1 MEKEFLTL
9 VNNRQSCRDFNDLPI
24 DRETLEKIVE
34 IGRLA
39 PSACNSQPWKIHVVH
54 DEQKASEF
62 SSFLRDFGMNG
73 FTKNV
78 TTFIAVSELNAKLAI
93 GSKLKYDNN
102 HFVKY
107 DVGQIIAYITLTA
120 EELGLSTCI
129 LGWLNNKKIADFLQ
143 FDENE
148 ECNVVIA
155 VGYSDIPVREKS
167 RKAIEDIS
175 KWH

>member
-1 MEKEFLTL
+1 MSFEELTKK
-9 VNNRQSCRDFNDLPI
+9 RQSCRKFGDQ
-24 DRETLEKIVE
+24 RVEKEKLEKI
-34 IGRLA
+34 ISMARLT

-54 DEQKASEF
+54 DEEKAKEF
-62 SSFLRDFGMNG
+62 SSFLRDFGMNP

-78 TTFIAVSELNAKLAI
+78 TTFIAVSELRAKLSV

-107 DVGQIIAYITLTA
+107 DIGQIVAYITLAA
-120 EELGLSTCI
+120 EEIGLSTCI
-129 LGWLNNKKIADFLQ
+129 LGWLNNKKIAEFLQ
-143 FDENE
+143 FEEGE

-155 VGYSDIPVREKS
+155 VGYSDIAVRDKV
-167 RKAIEDIS
+167 RKPIEEIS

>member
-1 MEKEFLTL
+1 MNFNELIL
-9 VNNRQSCRDFNDLPI
+9 NRQSCRKFS
-24 DRETLEKIVE
+24 DRRVEREKLEKI
-34 IGRLA
+34 ISMARLT
-39 PSACNSQPWKIHVVH
+39 PSACNSQPWRIHIVH

-107 DVGQIIAYITLTA
+107 DVGQIIAYITLAA

-129 LGWLNNKKIADFLQ
+129 LGWLNNKKIADYLQ
-143 FDENE
+143 FDERAYTME
-148 ECNVVIA
+148 TFIHCARTQDVI
-155 VGYSDIPVREKS
+155 S
-167 RKAIEDIS
+167 
-175 KWH
+175 

>member
-1 MEKEFLTL
+1 MNFNELIL
-9 VNNRQSCRDFNDLPI
+9 NRQSCRKFNDQRVE
-24 DRETLEKIVE
+24 REKLEKI
-34 IGRLA
+34 ISMARLT
-39 PSACNSQPWKIHVVH
+39 PSACNSQPWRIHVVH

-107 DVGQIIAYITLTA
+107 DVGQIIAYITLAA

-167 RKAIEDIS
+167 RKAIEDIL

>member
-1 MEKEFLTL
+1 MSFEELIK
-9 VNNRQSCRDFNDLPI
+9 NRQSCRKFND
-24 DRETLEKIVE
+24 RRVEKEKLEKLLSMA
-34 IGRLA
+34 RMS
-39 PSACNSQPWKIHVVH
+39 PSACNSQPWRIHVVH
-54 DEQKASEF
+54 DEQKAVEF
-62 SSFLRDFGMNG
+62 SSFLRDFGMNP

-93 GSKLKYDNN
+93 GSRLKYDNN

-107 DVGQIIAYITLTA
+107 DVGQIIAYITLAA

-143 FDENE
+143 FEENE
-148 ECNVVIA
+148 QCNIVIA
-155 VGYSDIPVREKS
+155 VGYSDIPVREKV
-167 RKAIEDIS
+167 RKPIEDIS

>member
-1 MEKEFLTL
+1 MNFNELIL
-9 VNNRQSCRDFNDLPI
+9 NRQSCRKFSDQ
-24 DRETLEKIVE
+24 RVEKEKLEKI
-34 IGRLA
+34 ISMARLT
-39 PSACNSQPWKIHVVH
+39 PSACNSQPWRIHVVY
-54 DEQKASEF
+54 DEQKANEF

-107 DVGQIIAYITLTA
+107 DVGQIIAYITLAA

-167 RKAIEDIS
+167 RKPIEDIS